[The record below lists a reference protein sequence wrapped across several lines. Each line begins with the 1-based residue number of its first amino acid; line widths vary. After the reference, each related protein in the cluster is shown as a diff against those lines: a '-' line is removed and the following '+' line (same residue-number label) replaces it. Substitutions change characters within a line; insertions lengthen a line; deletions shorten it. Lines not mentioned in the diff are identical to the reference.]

1 MLWAGTLTFWS
12 LIWPRGHGDRR
23 LFSVALAGAGLL
35 MVATVAEPL
44 IRLGLGS
51 ERLAEFA
58 PPLAG
63 AAVLVR
69 LAILVA
75 SVFFL
80 VDLISAA
87 VTGGRRVMAIGA
99 VIVVAATMAIQ
110 PSADGELGHRARH
123 PGRGGLPTGHCRLA
137 RRAGGLALVL
147 RPGGGARPADGV
159 LTRFSP
165 VAMLSLVVLLVIG
178 AGASLATSGGPDG
191 QGDLRFWLSSGG
203 HARFPRCVAGSG
215 QPVSPIR
222 GPGCVPPAVPAAV
235 RRLRTVPTRGLTLV
249 FGMELAV
256 AFAVLTAT
264 GMLMMVAQV
273 WLRSPVREAEAG
285 TPARG
290 YGRYAT
296 APLPAGAEV
305 SSVRPAAGASAKR
318 TERGIGGSSTAT
330 P

>member
-1 MLWAGTLTFWS
+1 LNPEAYQAALAVDRLVGYAGFVLWAGTLTFWS

-23 LFSVALAGAGLL
+23 LFITALVGAGLL
-35 MVATVAEPL
+35 TAATVAEPL
-44 IRLGLGS
+44 VRIGLGG

-87 VTGGRRVMAIGA
+87 VTGGRRVLAIGA

-110 PSADGELGHRARH
+110 PGADGNGNSLLVTLGA
-123 PGRGGLPTGHCRLA
+123 GGYLLATAAWLGGL
-137 RRAGGLALVL
+137 GGLALVL

-165 VAMLSLVVLLVIG
+165 VAMLSLVVLLVIAG
-178 AGASLATSGGPDG
+178 GASLATSGEPDG
-191 QGDLRFWLSSGG
+191 PGDLRFWLSQAIKVVFLAALLVLVSQFHRYAARVAFRQLYQLPSGG
-203 HARFPRCVAGSG
+203 AR
-215 QPVSPIR
+215 
-222 GPGCVPPAVPAAV
+222 AVP
-235 RRLRTVPTRGLTLV
+235 RRSLTLV

-256 AFAVLTAT
+256 AFAVLTTT
-264 GMLMMVAQV
+264 GLLIMVAQ
-273 WLRSPVREAEAG
+273 AG
-285 TPARG
+285 
-290 YGRYAT
+290 
-296 APLPAGAEV
+296 
-305 SSVRPAAGASAKR
+305 
-318 TERGIGGSSTAT
+318 
-330 P
+330 